1 MIKTGGVGCVGGSS
15 SLGLSCVSVRGVGFV
30 LVPLWWLVAVG
41 RVLVPFASVR
51 GSSPLAFSGGGALVS
66 FFVASRLGRRHASS
80 CPCCRCLRSALRVAL
95 AGLSSR
101 SLAGLFLPSVPW
113 SFVRASAC
121 RFLGCPCFRGRP
133 PLLGGGNGHDATGLQ
148 PPRAGGLSAL
158 SLLRRLFFLKVL
170 RSLAIAG
177 ASTQSSGT
185 NEGFQR
191 DNSLNVLRALEYCAV
206 RFAPP
211 LCPCSPQIV

>member
-1 MIKTGGVGCVGGSS
+1 MGLSRVSVCC
-15 SLGLSCVSVRGVGFV
+15 LGLVLVSVWR
-30 LVPLWWLVAVG
+30 LVAVG
-41 RVLVPFASVR
+41 RLLVPFASVG

-66 FFVASRLGRRHASS
+66 FFVASWVGRRHASS
-80 CPCCRCLRSALRVAL
+80 CPCCRCLRSAFRSSL
-95 AGLSSR
+95 AGVSPCP
-101 SLAGLFLPSVPW
+101 LAGLFLPSVPW

-133 PLLGGGNGHDATGLQ
+133 PLLGGGNGHDATGTAAASRW
-148 PPRAGGLSAL
+148 RAVCFFL
-158 SLLRRLFFLKVL
+158 LLRRLFFLKVL

-191 DNSLNVLRALEYCAV
+191 DNSLTSFV
-206 RFAPP
+206 P
-211 LCPCSPQIV
+211 

>member
-41 RVLVPFASVR
+41 RVLVPFASVG

-80 CPCCRCLRSALRVAL
+80 CPCCRCLRSALWSSLAGVSSCAL
-95 AGLSSR
+95 AGL
-101 SLAGLFLPSVPW
+101 FVPSVPW
-113 SFVRASAC
+113 SVLCASAC
-121 RFLGCPCFRGRP
+121 FLTCPCFRGRP
-133 PLLGGGNGHDATGLQ
+133 PLLGGGNVHDATRVQ
-148 PPRAGGLSAL
+148 PPSCWRAVCFFCYCEGFF
-158 SLLRRLFFLKVL
+158 SLRYL
-170 RSLAIAG
+170 G
-177 ASTQSSGT
+177 ASPSRGAPTKSSGT

-191 DNSLNVLRALEYCAV
+191 NNSLKSFV
-206 RFAPP
+206 P
-211 LCPCSPQIV
+211 